1 VSGSARGSQICF
13 ERKELVMLVLSR
25 KVGESIVV
33 PEHEITLT
41 VISVQ
46 GSRVRLA
53 ISAPLQTEVHREE
66 IWRRICAERG
76 ISPRHEWQLQTT

>member
-1 VSGSARGSQICF
+1 
-13 ERKELVMLVLSR
+13 MLVLSR

-53 ISAPLQTEVHREE
+53 ISAPLQTEVHRDEV
-66 IWRRICAERG
+66 WRRICAERG
-76 ISPRHEWQLQTT
+76 ISPSHELQLQTT